1 MKLRLLLAS
10 AAITAMTLTTLDAGG
25 LSLGTD
31 AHAGGKGGG
40 KGGGQ
45 AGEGGPG
52 NSGGAGNSGNAG
64 HGVGGSAG
72 ASTGSTTETE
82 PSLHGHG
89 KTTSQ
94 VARDPSMKGLAHA
107 AAVVGTT
114 PANPQALE
122 SINANMA
129 RQAARQD
136 DTTDGTTTE
145 ESEMSLGDAVD
156 NMAED
161 FSNALSELFGGEP
174 GATE

>member
-1 MKLRLLLAS
+1 MKLRLLFAS
-10 AAITAMTLTTLDAGG
+10 AALAAFALTTLGPSG
-25 LSLGTD
+25 LSLRMD
-31 AHAGGKGGG
+31 AYAAGGQGGG

-45 AGEGGPG
+45 GGG
-52 NSGGAGNSGNAG
+52 KGNAG
-64 HGVGGSAG
+64 HGAGHGAG
-72 ASTGSTTETE
+72 ASTETETE
-82 PSLHGHG
+82 PSVHGHG

-136 DTTDGTTTE
+136 ESTEGTTTE
-145 ESEMSLGDAVD
+145 DSDMSLGDAVD

-161 FSNALSELFGGEP
+161 FSNALSDLFGGEP
-174 GATE
+174 AATE